1 MPLASPALHD
11 TRALPLPRRP
21 IAPGPRPE
29 SDNAGV
35 GHRVSFW
42 LLEGLR
48 LVAVVYLLP
57 VAILAVGISLGL
69 ALTLVLRGAAWAWRL
84 VG

>member
-1 MPLASPALHD
+1 MPLAAPATHD
-11 TRALPLPRRP
+11 AHALPLPRP
-21 IAPGPRPE
+21 QIALGPRSE
-29 SDNAGV
+29 SGPAGIWR
-35 GHRVSFW
+35 RVSFW

-69 ALTLVLRGAAWAWRL
+69 ALTLVLRGAAWVWRL
-84 VG
+84 VW

>member
-1 MPLASPALHD
+1 MPLAAPATHD
-11 TRALPLPRRP
+11 TRALPLPRP
-21 IAPGPRPE
+21 AVALGPRSE
-29 SDNAGV
+29 SDKAGV
-35 GHRVSFW
+35 WQRVSFW

-69 ALTLVLRGAAWAWRL
+69 ALTLVLRAAAWVWRL